1 MPKTYT
7 PPQAFANEARPP
19 IELLAVNSSQ
29 VKAIGYDP
37 ATKEL
42 AVTFTRG
49 TGAIYHYHQVEPATF
64 EAFKAAESIGGYFG
78 QHIKALP
85 FTKYAAEAEAA
96 PAGQKAEA

>member
-19 IELLAVNSSQ
+19 IELSTVNSSQ

-37 ATKEL
+37 ATKTL

-49 TGAIYHYHQVEPATF
+49 TGAIYHYHQVEAETF
-64 EAFKAAESIGGYFG
+64 DAFKGAESIGSYFG
-78 QHIKALP
+78 QHIKPLP
-85 FTKYAAEAEAA
+85 FTKYAAEAERAA
-96 PAGQKAEA
+96 